1 MRSGDSSFR
10 HGNCRS
16 SGWKGRHLCFLPF
29 LGRGIRGGDHVEQIT
44 RRVIEKA
51 PGLEVIGQHG
61 VGADNIDIEAA
72 AEQGVLVVN
81 VPAGS
86 FMSF

>member
-1 MRSGDSSFR
+1 
-10 HGNCRS
+10 
-16 SGWKGRHLCFLPF
+16 
-29 LGRGIRGGDHVEQIT
+29 
-44 RRVIEKA
+44 VIEKA